1 MKVGNPCNFA
11 RVLLKFLATEKS
23 TEFDYR
29 LILDY
34 LNGKKKN
41 PAEGKEDVTG
51 VNAEQGC

>member
-23 TEFDYR
+23 TEFDYH

-34 LNGKKKN
+34 LNGKKN
-41 PAEGKEDVTG
+41 PDEGKEDVRG

>member
-34 LNGKKKN
+34 LNGKKN
-41 PAEGKEDVTG
+41 PAEGKEDVRG